1 MRRGWPWI
9 LPVAVVLAA
18 CGGADT
24 GETTITLGAGA
35 GSPTQAV
42 EDLSAFLQEG
52 DFAAASSLAIPGQA
66 ALAALAEGASFGEV
80 AEALENGDTEMA
92 ANFWSGF
99 AQGAG
104 ETLTGELTVAESG
117 TQTESE
123 VEFHIVTVSSESGV
137 EGRVVTRE
145 VDGHRVD
152 LFASFGAGLS
162 ASLIAPYEQL
172 LETPSQDGGRILE
185 ASRDVVPSLLVA
197 ASDPNLDPE
206 AVQEILRLIEL
217 MTRIG

>member
-1 MRRGWPWI
+1 MRDR
-9 LPVAVVLAA
+9 LAVALVAVLAA
-18 CGGADT
+18 SCGGTAGT

-42 EDLSAFLQEG
+42 EDLGTFLQEG
-52 DFAAASSLAIPGQA
+52 DFAAASSLAVPGQA

-104 ETLTGELTVAESG
+104 ETLTGELTLSEGGS
-117 TQTESE
+117 QTESE
-123 VEFHIVTVSSESGV
+123 VEFHIVDVASSSGG
-137 EGRVVTRE
+137 EGRVVTQE

-162 ASLIAPYEQL
+162 SSLIAPYEQL
-172 LETPSQDGGRILE
+172 LETPSEDGATILE
-185 ASRDVVPSLLVA
+185 ASRQVVPSLLVA
-197 ASDPNLDPE
+197 ASDPNLDPN

-217 MTRIG
+217 MTRVG

>member
-1 MRRGWPWI
+1 MRRRPA
-9 LPVAVVLAA
+9 LVLLAMVVVA
-18 CGGADT
+18 CGGSGST
-24 GETTITLGAGA
+24 GETTITLGTGA

-42 EDLSAFLQEG
+42 EELSTFLSEG
-52 DFAAASSLAIPGQA
+52 DFAAASSLAVPGQA

-80 AEALENGDTEMA
+80 ADALENGDTEMA

-104 ETLTGELTVAESG
+104 ETLTGDLTVTEDG
-117 TQTESE
+117 TQTESD
-123 VEFHIVTVSSESGV
+123 VEFHIVDVTSSNGG
-137 EGRVVTRE
+137 EGRVITQE

-172 LETPSQDGGRILE
+172 LETPSEDGVRILE
-185 ASRDVVPSLLVA
+185 ASREVVPSLLVA
-197 ASDPNLDPE
+197 ASDPNLDPN

-217 MTRIG
+217 MTRMG

>member
-1 MRRGWPWI
+1 MPSRWSLI
-9 LPVAVVLAA
+9 LLVSVIVAG
-18 CGGADT
+18 CGGSDT
-24 GETTITLGAGA
+24 GDTTIPLGAGA

-42 EDLSAFLQEG
+42 EDLGTFLRDG

-66 ALAALAEGASFGEV
+66 ALASLAEGASFGEV

-104 ETLTGELTVAESG
+104 ETLTGDLTVSESG

-123 VEFHIVTVSSESGV
+123 VEFHIVTVNSGSGG
-137 EGRVVTRE
+137 EGRVITQE

-172 LETPSQDGGRILE
+172 LETPSADGARILE
-185 ASRDVVPSLLVA
+185 ASREVVPSLLVA

-217 MTRIG
+217 MTRVG